1 MINAS
6 FFNSANQSNVG
17 SIGCLFIHLIKIIY
31 SHKEK
36 LIDGVESLCGHFYC
50 GIYYIGECLEENQC
64 ICGKKISL
72 LFTEKMNKNIAWFNI
87 DNASRSYTYIFY
99 DSVYLM
105 YKMIKDTKLYKW
117 NLVWRSWGI
126 LLGIQYLSIEM
137 YSLSVYWI
145 IKVAIFCIIIE
156 ISIIFSS
163 LAYFNAIITLSANFL
178 SNCFYILNNF
188 FSNFNTEQKYFQI

>member
-1 MINAS
+1 MYDSLILS
-6 FFNSANQSNVG
+6 LIIP
-17 SIGCLFIHLIKIIY
+17 SIVYFIVFKLVKSDSIEKCVIC
-31 SHKEK
+31 KEK

-178 SNCFYILNNF
+178 SNWENN
-188 FSNFNTEQKYFQI
+188 SWYLLMMN